1 MADETNGTSDVE
13 AQRLKKARE
22 ANESRNRS
30 RMDRLSEI
38 ADNNEAMRADEMVD
52 TDEGNLKLKPTAED
66 ETEAAA
72 AQEAQDAERA
82 LAELQAKALQEEGV
96 EKSEA
101 HAEESVEQ
109 DQDEQEKK
117 SEPADVK
124 VVNGETHYLTVING
138 KEKWLTLQQ
147 LRATAQKV
155 ESADEYLAAAAESVR
170 NAARLDL
177 SSKKEDEPS
186 KVEKVDLEK
195 VLRSVAMGDEEAIKT
210 LASVVQ
216 GLQETRSKPSEVT
229 PDVLQQIDERWS
241 FRRAAEWFEETY
253 SDLLTDPFLKR
264 LVYERDAELAKDSPT
279 LPYKQRLKAAGD
291 EIRGWIQK
299 RTGATGVKVSASET
313 KADRKKTIVNMP
325 GAAARQTPPA
335 DEEAEESVGE
345 VIEKMAKARGQAR
358 AIVHRP
364 THRV

>member
-1 MADETNGTSDVE
+1 MADESNGTADVE
-13 AQRLKKARE
+13 ALRLKKARE

-30 RMDRLSEI
+30 RTERLSEI

-52 TDEGNLKLKPTAED
+52 TDDGNLKMKANPEEEA
-66 ETEAAA
+66 EAAA
-72 AQEAQDAERA
+72 AKEDEESERA

-96 EKSEA
+96 DKSEVR
-101 HAEESVEQ
+101 AEESAEEEVPQ
-109 DQDEQEKK
+109 DKK
-117 SEPADVK
+117 TTPADMK
-124 VVNGETHYLTVING
+124 VVNGETYYLTVING
-138 KEKWLTLQQ
+138 KEKWLTLPQ

-155 ESADEYLAAAAESVR
+155 ESADEYLSAAAEAVR

-195 VLRSVAMGDEEAIKT
+195 ILRSVAMGDEEAIRT

-216 GLQETRSKPSEVT
+216 GLQEARAKPSEVT

-253 SDLLTDPFLKR
+253 SDLLADPFLKK
-264 LVYERDAELAKDSPT
+264 LVYERDAELANDSPT
-279 LPYKQRLKAAGD
+279 LPYKQRLKTAGD
-291 EIRGWIQK
+291 EIRGWIAK
-299 RTGATGVKVSASET
+299 RTGATGVKASASEA

-325 GAAARQTPPA
+325 GAAARQAPPA
-335 DEEAEESVGE
+335 DEEAEESTAD